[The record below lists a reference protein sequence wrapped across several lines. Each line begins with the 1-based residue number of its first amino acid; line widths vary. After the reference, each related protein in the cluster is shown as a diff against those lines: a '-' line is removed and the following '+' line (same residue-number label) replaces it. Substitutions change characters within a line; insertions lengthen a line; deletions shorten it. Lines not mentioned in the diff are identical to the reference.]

1 MQSISPIRL
10 LIKALLFFLIVNI
23 LFIPFAPYVGN
34 LSIYNRLIAGR
45 LRFPFASGRWS
56 DSSMDELDA
65 IFDSHVIAAGAKPPN
80 EYRVVLLGDS
90 SVWGEL
96 LTPGQTLSEQ
106 LNASHVSCSGRN
118 VRFYNLGYPHP
129 SLIKD
134 FVILAAARKYQPDL
148 VIWLVTLDTFR
159 DNSLNPFVVTNQSQ
173 TISIADQYHIPFDI
187 SSLNSSASIWEQ
199 TLMGQRSRLARLM
212 MLQLYGIYWA
222 GAAPSPVD
230 PNSFHPVTNNFHDD
244 PTFAPYKTG
253 SDLSTT
259 MLFSWVNYIYQI
271 ADGIPL
277 VVVNEPIFVGTGQN
291 SNVRY
296 DSFYPRW
303 AYDQY
308 RAIMNSDSSANHWN
322 YVDFW
327 NIISAAGFSDTALH
341 LSPVGEQKLAAA
353 LIPVIQKNCVP

>member
-1 MQSISPIRL
+1 MQNISPIRL
-10 LIKALLFFLIVNI
+10 LIKVLLFFLILNI
-23 LFIPFAPYVGN
+23 LFILFAPYVGN

-45 LRFPFASGRWS
+45 LRFPFASGRWI

-65 IFDSHVIAAGAKPPN
+65 MFDSHVIAAGTKPPN
-80 EYRVVLLGDS
+80 EFRVVLLGDS

-96 LTPGQTLSEQ
+96 LTPDQTLSEQ
-106 LNASHVSCSGRN
+106 LNADHILCNGRN
-118 VRFYNLGYPHP
+118 VRSYNLGYPHP

-134 FVILAAARKYQPDL
+134 FVILAATRKYKPDL

-173 TISIADQYHIPFDI
+173 AISVVNQYHISFDT
-187 SSLNSSASIWEQ
+187 SSLKSGASVWEQ
-199 TLMGQRSRLARLM
+199 TLMSQRSRLARLM

-222 GAAPSPVD
+222 GVVPSPVD
-230 PNSFHPVTNNFHDD
+230 PNSYPPVANNFHDD
-244 PTFAPYKTG
+244 PTFAGYKTG
-253 SDLSTT
+253 SDLSAT
-259 MLFSWVNYIYQI
+259 MFFSWVNYIYQI

-277 VVVNEPIFVGTGQN
+277 VVVNEPIFISTGRN

-308 RAIMNSDSSANHWN
+308 RAIMNSDSSADRWN
-322 YVDFW
+322 YVDLW

-353 LIPVIQKNCVP
+353 LIPIIQKNCIP